1 MNMRFRGEHS
11 QTAAAA
17 AAPGHEHSARDDISL
32 NITVWLPRPRAGEQE
47 VHVAFPAVAPPG
59 QEEPG
64 RPQSHER
71 VIGDSP
77 PPHAFDQASLR
88 SMDAPIEADTV
99 SFLPFLLSVCA
110 VSCRVEDADRYAE
123 SREVYCVIVGIARAP
138 RAYRGGSHCTDQ

>member
-17 AAPGHEHSARDDISL
+17 PGHEHSARDDISFK
-32 NITVWLPRPRAGEQE
+32 IPVWLSRPRAGEQE

-77 PPHAFDQASLR
+77 PPRAFDQASLR
-88 SMDAPIEADTV
+88 PMDAPIEADTV

-110 VSCRVEDADRYAE
+110 LSRRDEDAVRYAE
-123 SREVYCVIVGIARAP
+123 SREVYCVIDGSTHAP
-138 RAYRGGSHCTDQ
+138 RAHRGGSHRSDQ

>member
-11 QTAAAA
+11 QTAAA
-17 AAPGHEHSARDDISL
+17 PGHEHSARDDISFK
-32 NITVWLPRPRAGEQE
+32 IPVWLSRPRAGAQE

-77 PPHAFDQASLR
+77 PPHAFDQAS
-88 SMDAPIEADTV
+88 SMDPPTAPEPIAAGVTAQINNNV
-99 SFLPFLLSVCA
+99 LPLNITLSTT
-110 VSCRVEDADRYAE
+110 DA
-123 SREVYCVIVGIARAP
+123 
-138 RAYRGGSHCTDQ
+138 